1 MNTKN
6 LEDLLSF
13 GSTECT
19 SLYNSNAN
27 MRWERVTVAFLTPLS
42 FCDFQVSN
50 SINFIP
56 EFMTNV
62 SHLLLPHLFQRALLE
77 NKSESLDLVE
87 NIWSQVCELC
97 PLQRLLLA
105 GCPVYGSWFA
115 LIQKPSN
122 HPLPGKLSFLNQFST
137 KSRFIYIYSNSNC
150 KTVSVKA
157 IELSLVL

>member
-1 MNTKN
+1 MKININRISIALNEIN
-6 LEDLLSF
+6 LLNI
-13 GSTECT
+13 CT
-19 SLYNSNAN
+19 LAK
-27 MRWERVTVAFLTPLS
+27 VTICASSPHFLIVCQEVRL
-42 FCDFQVSN
+42 FVLQVSN
-50 SINFIP
+50 SFIP

-115 LIQKPSN
+115 LIQQPSN
-122 HPLPGKLSFLNQFST
+122 HPLPGKDVHTDFPTN
-137 KSRFIYIYSNSNC
+137 
-150 KTVSVKA
+150 
-157 IELSLVL
+157 

>member
-1 MNTKN
+1 MVYNVIN
-6 LEDLLSF
+6 LLKYLQRLHLVLRPWFLILCRKVSFLSYEF
-13 GSTECT
+13 
-19 SLYNSNAN
+19 
-27 MRWERVTVAFLTPLS
+27 RIR
-42 FCDFQVSN
+42 
-50 SINFIP
+50 FIP

-122 HPLPGKLSFLNQFST
+122 HPLPGKEGCVYRCSDKPITS
-137 KSRFIYIYSNSNC
+137 IYFF
-150 KTVSVKA
+150 A
-157 IELSLVL
+157 QWFQL